1 MTSGYRFQGVDF
13 DDLFDAD
20 VMGDGPTAA
29 GLRRLGGSPLRYAHV
44 RYGQRRPDV
53 GYRIG
58 GQDVA
63 GLWAAKGTAAY
74 TLPINGQAFSAH
86 NQSRTNASGS
96 AVATVTFIIDS
107 NGTYRILRNTTGGG
121 NNNASDPISGTW
133 LQAGTTVNEYDVQFE
148 AANVGA
154 ASISNGAPSYAPC
167 TASRSVAASVSVPAA
182 SLENVSAEVTL
193 IIRLRRSNGAVSTTQ
208 IYALVGA
215 AGWY

>member
-1 MTSGYRFQGVDF
+1 MASGYRSQGVDF

-20 VMGDGPTAA
+20 VMGNGPAA
-29 GLRRLGGSPLRYAHV
+29 DALRRQGGQPLRYAHLQ
-44 RYGQRRPDV
+44 YGQKRADV
-53 GYRIG
+53 GFRLG
-58 GQDVA
+58 GQDVSN
-63 GLWAAKGTAAY
+63 LWAAKGTATY

-86 NQSRTNASGS
+86 NQSRTNSSGS

-107 NGTYRILRNTTGGG
+107 NGTYRILQNTTGGG
-121 NNNASDPISGTW
+121 NNTGSDPISGTW
-133 LQAGTTVNEYDVQFE
+133 LPAGATVGEYDVQFE

-154 ASISNGAPSYAPC
+154 ASISNGAPSYSSC

-182 SLENVSAEVTL
+182 SLDNVYAEVTL

-208 IYALVGA
+208 IVAKVGA